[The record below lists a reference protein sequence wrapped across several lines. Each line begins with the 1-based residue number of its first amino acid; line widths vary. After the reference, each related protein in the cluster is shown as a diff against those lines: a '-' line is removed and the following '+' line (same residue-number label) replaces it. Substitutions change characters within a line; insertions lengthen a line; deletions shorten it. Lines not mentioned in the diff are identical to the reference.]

1 MMAPVV
7 HPVSAVLRAAI
18 VAVAALCVATPA
30 EAYRP
35 RILQIGF
42 VPSENSAQMAQ
53 KVAPLLADL
62 SKRIGLRAVSFVA
75 QDYPGVV
82 EAMKNRKVDVAFLSP
97 VPAVMAEKMA
107 GAKIL
112 LKAVRHGRDQYY
124 SAIIVRKDSG
134 LKTLK
139 DLRGKKFAFGDPFST
154 AGSILPK
161 ALFRAIGMDP
171 DKEMSALPPGSHD
184 ATVLAVFNKQADAGA
199 VFANDPQGK
208 EGAWTFYLRSAAE
221 RSQIVPIAMSKPIP
235 NDAFCVRSD
244 LDPEL
249 VKKLK
254 SALLDMSATK
264 AGRNMLR
271 EIYHLETLKEAR
283 SSDYESVREAAKTLG
298 LQLK

>member
-1 MMAPVV
+1 MV
-7 HPVSAVLRAAI
+7 HPVSTVLRAAI
-18 VAVAALCVATPA
+18 VAVAALCVAAPA
-30 EAYRP
+30 QAYRP

-107 GAKIL
+107 GARIL

-134 LKTLK
+134 FKTLK

-161 ALFRAIGMDP
+161 ALFRASGIDP
-171 DKEMSALPPGSHD
+171 DKDMSALPPGSHD

-221 RSQIVPIAMSKPIP
+221 RGQIVPIAMSKPIP

-244 LDPEL
+244 LDPAL
-249 VKKLK
+249 IKKLK
-254 SALLDMSATK
+254 GALLDMSATK